1 MLVDW
6 IRPLLGRP
14 GPFTSVHL
22 DVSRAGGRHEREIA
36 ERWRPLR
43 RILELSDT
51 PAELLGM
58 LDDAVAIPIRDD
70 SIGGRLLVATD
81 VDGILVDR
89 PLVTSPPSSRV
100 ARGATPD
107 LLPAAV
113 YSDEA
118 VDHVVVTVDRAG
130 ADLVRRG
137 WGSSDVAWQACIDG
151 ERADITQ
158 PGHGGISESR
168 AVRRTQDAWSRNA
181 HSVASVVDR
190 LVATDGPEIIVLTG
204 DTRAVGLVGR
214 ALGSRARALVV
225 EIPGGSRG
233 ATGAQDIF
241 EARLRGSLESHRVRR
256 RAAVVARLTEGLAL
270 GRGALTGLDAVVRAS
285 REGRVAEL
293 VLETTVQRTV
303 GEGPL
308 VWAGDDW
315 AALSLTPDVLVAQ
328 GEPHLREMDAVIA
341 VLRAAIGQ
349 DAGVS
354 FVEPGTA
361 PLVDGIGAILRWDV
375 AEPQPRASTGRG
387 RGRPWATAYV

>member
-22 DVSRAGGRHEREIA
+22 DVSRAGGRPEREVA
-36 ERWRPLR
+36 DRWRPLR
-43 RILELSDT
+43 RILELAGT
-51 PAELLGM
+51 PGELLGM
-58 LDDAVAIPIRDD
+58 LDDAVALPVRDENV
-70 SIGGRLLVATD
+70 GGRLLVATD
-81 VDGILVDR
+81 ADGILVDR
-89 PLVTSPPSSRV
+89 PLVAAPVVSRV

-113 YSDEA
+113 YSDES
-118 VDHVVVTVDRAG
+118 VDHVIVTVDRAG

-137 WGSSDVAWQACIDG
+137 WGSSDVAWQATVDG
-151 ERADITQ
+151 ERTDIDQLRTGGVSE
-158 PGHGGISESR
+158 GHS
-168 AVRRTQDAWSRNA
+168 VRRTQDAWGRNA
-181 HSVASVVDR
+181 QAVASVVER
-190 LVATDGPEIIVLTG
+190 LVATDGPEIVVLTG
-204 DTRAVGLVGR
+204 DTRAVGLVER
-214 ALGSRARALVV
+214 ALGTRARSLVV
-225 EIPGGSRG
+225 EVPGGVRG
-233 ATGAQDIF
+233 SAMQEVFD
-241 EARLRGSLESHRVRR
+241 ARLRGALESHRVRR
-256 RAAVVARLTEGLAL
+256 RGAVVARLTEGLAR
-270 GRGALTGLDAVVRAS
+270 GRGALTGLDAVVTAS

-308 VWAGDDW
+308 VWAGDES

-349 DAGVS
+349 DAGVT

-361 PLVDGIGAILRWDV
+361 PLVDGVGAILRWDV
-375 AEPQPRASTGRG
+375 GTPPPAATGSG
-387 RGRPWATAYV
+387 RGRPWVTAHV